1 MFTLKGEIE
10 KREQLIAENEQNK
23 EVVAELEK
31 ALAEAKEKVLTD
43 DRIRVL
49 GVEIEQIKEIA
60 YKVGELVRPSVEE
73 A

>member
-23 EVVAELEK
+23 EAVAELEK

-60 YKVGELVRPSVEE
+60 YKVGELVRPNVEE